1 MQDFDIRRKFI
12 GTTSEGERVYL
23 DARLASFKD
32 KKVQTVEHETITEG
46 QRFSLTGKC
55 GPEATGSFGQIVD
68 CVREITKP
76 ASGITLSDLADLVE
90 IWETYHLNDM
100 KALCAHQTVQWE
112 YSRGYK
118 SMDLGAIG
126 ACPVSGYR
134 PGSAWL
140 YKAVPDSVLA
150 RVVEILS

>member
-1 MQDFDIRRKFI
+1 MKDFDIRRKFV

-23 DARLASFKD
+23 DAHLASFKD
-32 KKVQTVEHETITEG
+32 RETQTVDHQTITEG
-46 QRFSLTGKC
+46 QRFSISGQC

-68 CVREITKP
+68 DVRRITKP
-76 ASGITLSDLADLVE
+76 AKGLKLSDLADLVD

-100 KALCAHQTVQWE
+100 KALCSHQTVKWE

-118 SMDLGAIG
+118 SMDLEGIG

-140 YKAVPDSVLA
+140 YKSVPDSVLA